1 MRFLVCCFA
10 MLLFTATFARQI
22 GGATSATKA
31 PATQLTAEAYRDLIV
46 KIADAM
52 ARIGTLGQVAPGE
65 GTIDVEGR
73 QIPCIMMFTL
83 TDSAAQNIG
92 NRRKTWASAR
102 VPKALEASH
111 AEISK
116 WIGSVEAK
124 ARSAPKC
131 FVPLMQA
138 SAEQFGVFGLLG
150 EYDDLRKNAATAVS
164 GMGVTL
170 PPIEKPTPE
179 KK

>member
-1 MRFLVCCFA
+1 MRFFVCCFA
-10 MLLFTATFARQI
+10 MLFFAATFAQPK
-22 GGATSATKA
+22 GGATNSAKA

-46 KIADAM
+46 NTADTM
-52 ARIGTLGQVAPGE
+52 SRIGNIGQVAPGE

-73 QIPCIMMFTL
+73 QIPCIMMFTF
-83 TDSAAQNIG
+83 TESAAQNIG

-116 WIGSVEAK
+116 WIGSVDAT

-131 FVPLMQA
+131 FVPLLQA
-138 SAEQFGVFGLLG
+138 SAAQFGFLYLLG
-150 EYDDLRKNAATAVS
+150 EYDNLRKNAATTLS

>member
-102 VPKALEASH
+102 VPKALEASR

-116 WIGSVEAK
+116 WIGPVDAT

-131 FVPLMQA
+131 FVPVMQS
-138 SAEQFGVFGLLG
+138 SAAQLGFLSLLG
-150 EYDDLRKNAATAVS
+150 GYDDLRKNAASALS